1 MNLFVYGTLLDED
14 IMQLVAG
21 TVPPSIAVRL
31 PGYRRRKICGQVYP
45 GIVIRAGE
53 VVAGRLYLNI
63 SAELWARLD
72 RFEGGEYERTTVLV
86 ESASGEQLPAQTY
99 VLTPG
104 GQSELSN
111 EPWSMAEFLG
121 HGKQLLLRD
130 LKK

>member
-31 PGYRRRKICGQVYP
+31 HGYRRRKICGQVYP

-53 VVAGRLYLNI
+53 TVAGRLYLNV
-63 SAELWARLD
+63 SAELLARLD

-86 ESASGEQLPAQTY
+86 ESTSGEQLLAETY
-99 VLTPG
+99 VLAPG
-104 GQSELSN
+104 GQSALSN
-111 EPWSMAEFLG
+111 ESWSLAEFLG
-121 HGKQLLLRD
+121 RGKQLLLQE